1 MHDGIVN
8 PEVLYFRDETRL
20 RVIGYLNTEN
30 NRECISENP
39 QHLLEYPLHENE
51 SWRPVR
57 SYIKLGT
64 LSKVTFICTVFQFP
78 FHETGTWHTEI
89 KKMLRVMIIHCIDF
103 YCVLQPFQCLSVLNP
118 WRLNGY
124 RQEMQMDFVVHTLGS
139 GRVWRPGRS
148 TGFVQTIVGKLKN
161 FDLEFP
167 FLVVIHI
174 CDGRQQTVEKLCIG
188 IQHVSKSCSGFN
200 VVKFFVHLIT
210 VFQLLLSGLILLL
223 YHRMTLVNN
232 SLFTFLRMELFTS
245 RSKPIWS
252 DQVRQ

>member
-78 FHETGTWHTEI
+78 FHETGT
-89 KKMLRVMIIHCIDF
+89 
-103 YCVLQPFQCLSVLNP
+103 
-118 WRLNGY
+118 
-124 RQEMQMDFVVHTLGS
+124 
-139 GRVWRPGRS
+139 
-148 TGFVQTIVGKLKN
+148 
-161 FDLEFP
+161 
-167 FLVVIHI
+167 
-174 CDGRQQTVEKLCIG
+174 
-188 IQHVSKSCSGFN
+188 
-200 VVKFFVHLIT
+200 
-210 VFQLLLSGLILLL
+210 
-223 YHRMTLVNN
+223 
-232 SLFTFLRMELFTS
+232 
-245 RSKPIWS
+245 
-252 DQVRQ
+252 